1 MTVFLAPESWP
12 FLAATIVLLAITIL
26 EGLTLIVGF
35 SASHWFDSLL
45 PEPGVDGAHGAFDSV
60 LGWLHVGKVPVLIL
74 LVLFLAGFA
83 VTGFSLNLVAY
94 ALAGTTL
101 PAILSAPLAVIAAL
115 PIVRGVGSAVAH
127 IVPRDETYA
136 VSLDSLVGRVAAV
149 VSGTARLGFPAQAKV
164 TTEHGQTLYV
174 MVEPDNPES
183 VFPASESVLLVRRI
197 SGTRFQAIRN
207 PRPDLL

>member
-12 FLAATIVLLAITIL
+12 FLVATIVLLALTLL
-26 EGLTLIVGF
+26 EGLSLLAGF

-45 PEPGVDGAHGAFDSV
+45 PEAPGGGFDSV
-60 LGWLHVGKVPVLIL
+60 LGWLHVGKVPVLVL

-83 VTGFSLNLVAY
+83 IAGFALNMVAQALTG
-94 ALAGTTL
+94 GGL
-101 PAILSAPLAVIAAL
+101 PALVTAPAAFVAAL
-115 PIVRGVGSAVAH
+115 PVVRGGGAALARV
-127 IVPRDETYA
+127 IPKDETFA

-149 VSGTARLGFPAQAKV
+149 VSGTARPGFPAQAKV

-174 MVEPDNPES
+174 MVEPDSAEQTFTS
-183 VFPASESVLLVRRI
+183 RDSVLLVRRV
-197 SGTRFQAIRN
+197 SGTRFHAIPN